1 MLATDIDQLDLH
13 LADGFQLAV
22 KAIVALF
29 LFGIALDTK
38 IGDFRDVARRPW
50 VIVAGLVAQYAVMP
64 GLTVLLTLALD
75 VRGSVAIGMILV
87 VCCPAGNLS
96 NILTHRSRGDVAL
109 SVSLTAVST
118 IAAVVVTP
126 VALAFWCGLNPAAD
140 DLLRDVHIDPWDMV
154 AEAVLLI
161 GLPFALGILI
171 AWRRPSVSER
181 ARKIVEPAALTLL
194 LLIVVGGL
202 AGQFGTFLDY
212 IGVVAVAIV
221 LQNALSLLVGYAHRP
236 GDPAPRVGRARDD
249 ARAGAAQH
257 RPGPGARARLLR
269 RARRRRVRRGDVGP
283 VGRHHRPDALDLV
296 APPPAGGPGQRGA
309 VDRRSTCGMTSVA

>member
-1 MLATDIDQLDLH
+1 MLAAATDIDQLDLN

-22 KAIVALF
+22 KVIVALF

-50 VIVAGLVAQYAVMP
+50 VILAGLVAQYVVMP

-96 NILTHRSRGDVAL
+96 NILTHRARGDVAL
-109 SVSLTAVST
+109 SVSMTAVST

-126 VALAFWCGLNPAAD
+126 IALAFWCGLNPAAD

-154 AEAVLLI
+154 SEAIFLI

-194 LLIVVGGL
+194 LLIVIGGL
-202 AGQFGTFLDY
+202 AGQFGTFIDY
-212 IGVVAVAIV
+212 VGVVAVAII
-221 LQNALSLLVGYAHRP
+221 LQNALSLLVGY
-236 GDPAPRVGRARDD
+236 GTGRATRLPE
-249 ARAGAAQH
+249 AGVRAMTLELGLRNTGLALVLALGFFGELGGVAFVAALW
-257 RPGPGARARLLR
+257 GLWDVITGLAISTWW
-269 RARRRRVRRGDVGP
+269 RRR
-283 VGRHHRPDALDLV
+283 
-296 APPPAGGPGQRGA
+296 PPA
-309 VDRRSTCGMTSVA
+309 DRVSAGRSTDAAPAG

>member
-1 MLATDIDQLDLH
+1 MLAAATDIDQLDLN

-50 VIVAGLVAQYAVMP
+50 VILAGLFAQYAVMP

-118 IAAVVVTP
+118 IVAVVVTP
-126 VALAFWCGLNPAAD
+126 IALAFWCGLNPAAD

-154 AEAVLLI
+154 AEAIFLI

-212 IGVVAVAIV
+212 IGVVAVAII
-221 LQNALSLLVGYAHRP
+221 LQNALSLLVGY
-236 GDPAPRVGRARDD
+236 GTGRATRLPESGV
-249 ARAGAAQH
+249 RAMTLELGLRNTGLALVLALGFFGELGGVAFVAAMW
-257 RPGPGARARLLR
+257 GLWDVITGLVLSTWW
-269 RARRRRVRRGDVGP
+269 RRR
-283 VGRHHRPDALDLV
+283 
-296 APPPAGGPGQRGA
+296 PPA
-309 VDRRSTCGMTSVA
+309 DRVSAEPSTDAAPAG

>member
-1 MLATDIDQLDLH
+1 VLAAATDIDQLDLN

-50 VIVAGLVAQYAVMP
+50 VIVAGLFAQYAVMP

-109 SVSLTAVST
+109 SVSLTGVST

-126 VALAFWCGLNPAAD
+126 IALAFWCGLNPAAD

-154 AEAVLLI
+154 AEAIFLI

-202 AGQFGTFLDY
+202 AGQFGTFIDY
-212 IGVVAVAIV
+212 VGVVAVAII
-221 LQNALSLLVGYAHRP
+221 LQNALSLLVGY
-236 GDPAPRVGRARDD
+236 GTGRATRLPESGV
-249 ARAGAAQH
+249 RAMTLELGLRNTGLALVLALGFFGELGGVAFVAAMWGLWDVITGLVLSTWWRRRPPADRVSAELSSGAA
-257 RPGPGARARLLR
+257 
-269 RARRRRVRRGDVGP
+269 
-283 VGRHHRPDALDLV
+283 
-296 APPPAGGPGQRGA
+296 PAG
-309 VDRRSTCGMTSVA
+309 